1 MIVALD
7 GPAGVGKS
15 TIAKCVADRTGMK
28 YINSG
33 NLYRAVTWRVLD
45 AGIDPRDEA
54 ACVRLASEAGFELI
68 DGDLHVDGRN
78 VEDELHTDPVDAH
91 VAAISSFPEVRNIV
105 NRELR
110 SITAEIDAVVEGR
123 DITTVVF
130 PDAEVKVFLDASV
143 ETRAER
149 RYAQGTS
156 DLTLDEIKQ
165 SISDRD
171 HIDRTKPL
179 GRLELA
185 PDAVYLDTSDLTI
198 DRVCEKVIH
207 TIHNRNIRNQE

>member
-15 TIAKCVADRTGMK
+15 TIAKCIAHRTGMK

-45 AGIDPRDEA
+45 AGKNPEDKDA
-54 ACVRLASEAGFELI
+54 SVRLASEARFELR
-68 DGDLHVDGRN
+68 DGALHVDGSN
-78 VEDELHTDPVDAH
+78 VEEELHTDAVDAH
-91 VAAISSFPEVRNIV
+91 VAAVSSFPEIRELV

-110 SITAEIDAVVEGR
+110 SITADIDAVVEGR

-156 DLTLDEIKQ
+156 NLSLEKIKQ

-185 PDAVYLDTSDLTI
+185 PDAVYLDTSHLTI
-198 DRVCEKVIH
+198 DQVCEKVIH
-207 TIHNRNIRNQE
+207 TIHNRNISNQE